1 MAALL
6 AAVLGTCLASLLAA
20 LLEAFLTAF
29 LQAGF
34 ATLRASFFFAEFHAA
49 RLAASLAALC
59 GNAERTARGGVAELT
74 PLGKQSMRDRTAA
87 AVANVLTNHP
97 GIGVFYA
104 EIRAIGRKRR
114 AANPA

>member
-34 ATLRASFFFAEFHAA
+34 ATLRASFFAEFLAA
-49 RLAASLAALC
+49 RLAASLAAFC
-59 GNAERTARGGVAELT
+59 DNAERTARGGVAELT

-104 EIRAIGRKRR
+104 EIRAMGRKRR